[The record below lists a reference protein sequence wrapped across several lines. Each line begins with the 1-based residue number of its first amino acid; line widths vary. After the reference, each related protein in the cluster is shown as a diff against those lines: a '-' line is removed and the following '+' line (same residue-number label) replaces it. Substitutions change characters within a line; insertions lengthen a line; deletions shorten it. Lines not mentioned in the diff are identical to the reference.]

1 MTTTRK
7 TLKMHFPV
15 AFGSCGIIKF
25 SPSAWSQT
33 QLPQISPAA
42 NSIEGILRELGD
54 LHLVCGNWPDLDNEG
69 LTEGQIL
76 ESIQLADENR
86 QLQLLFYIHEVN
98 TIKPFLPKETVI
110 MSFMRKC
117 HLSISVVSC
126 PQKLFIQVLGGYSP
140 RQIHLFIYHL
150 RASRQ
155 IKPVC
160 IITGK
165 FDLLET
171 LLSHCKHKLTKQNL
185 HLSCVFKN
193 NLTHESQ
200 P

>member
-1 MTTTRK
+1 M
-7 TLKMHFPV
+7 LLQLWDYQVFPV
-15 AFGSCGIIKF
+15 CMVSNPVASNITSNQFNWRDIERTWWLAPCLWKLTRFGQWRSYRRPDFGIHSVSRWKPTER
-25 SPSAWSQT
+25 SPFYH
-33 QLPQISPAA
+33 P
-42 NSIEGILRELGD
+42 
-54 LHLVCGNWPDLDNEG
+54 
-69 LTEGQIL
+69 
-76 ESIQLADENR
+76 NR
-86 QLQLLFYIHEVN
+86 IVRRKLQLLFYIHEVN

-117 HLSISVVSC
+117 HLSISVVPC

-155 IKPVC
+155 IKPGS

-171 LLSHCKHKLTKQNL
+171 LLSHCKHKLTK
-185 HLSCVFKN
+185 
-193 NLTHESQ
+193 
-200 P
+200 

>member
-1 MTTTRK
+1 
-7 TLKMHFPV
+7 
-15 AFGSCGIIKF
+15 
-25 SPSAWSQT
+25 
-33 QLPQISPAA
+33 
-42 NSIEGILRELGD
+42 
-54 LHLVCGNWPDLDNEG
+54 
-69 LTEGQIL
+69 
-76 ESIQLADENR
+76 
-86 QLQLLFYIHEVN
+86 
-98 TIKPFLPKETVI
+98 

-155 IKPVC
+155 IKPGC

-171 LLSHCKHKLTKQNL
+171 LLCHCEHKLTKQNL

-193 NLTHESQ
+193 NLTPWVAALLSSDDSFNHPWGAHLLYFINESLVKGLILISIQ
-200 P
+200 LQSYEYGNQFLPDSNQHSQQLRHRICVRWYHWNQKTKDLCTPSTFAEEMDRLPNE

>member
-1 MTTTRK
+1 MKTDRK
-7 TLKMHFPV
+7 VPFYHP
-15 AFGSCGIIKF
+15 
-25 SPSAWSQT
+25 
-33 QLPQISPAA
+33 
-42 NSIEGILRELGD
+42 
-54 LHLVCGNWPDLDNEG
+54 
-69 LTEGQIL
+69 
-76 ESIQLADENR
+76 NR
-86 QLQLLFYIHEVN
+86 IVRRRLQLLFYIHEVN

-155 IKPVC
+155 IKPGC

-185 HLSCVFKN
+185 HLFCVFKN
-193 NLTHESQ
+193 NLTPRVTALISCDDSFNH